1 MNNTA
6 LHTLPHGSPQAPARR
21 RHVRLV
27 AAAAASL
34 LSLALTGCG
43 GGTTDDAPTITL
55 ATTATSASAGESV
68 TLIAVASSDLGI
80 AAVRFYRVDSSTT
93 TLLGTLNA
101 TPYQFTTTVP
111 STATDSISYFARA
124 VDADG
129 NTGDSD
135 DVEIAITD

>member
-1 MNNTA
+1 MNTTPASSQATLNPSRTA
-6 LHTLPHGSPQAPARR
+6 PR
-21 RHVRLV
+21 RHLFRLGL
-27 AAAAASL
+27 AASL

-43 GGTTDDAPTITL
+43 GGTTGDEPTVTL

-80 AAVRFYRVDSSTT
+80 SAVRFYRVDSGAS

-101 TPYQFTTTVP
+101 TPYQFTTTIP
-111 STATDSISYFARA
+111 STATDSVSYFARA
-124 VDADG
+124 VDTDG

-135 DVEIAITD
+135 DVDIAITD